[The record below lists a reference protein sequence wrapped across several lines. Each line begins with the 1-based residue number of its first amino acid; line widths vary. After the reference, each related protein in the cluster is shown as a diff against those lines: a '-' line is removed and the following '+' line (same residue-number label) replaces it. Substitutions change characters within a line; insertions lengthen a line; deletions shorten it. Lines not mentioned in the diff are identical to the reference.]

1 MYDLETN
8 KILEILNKKYLANVV
23 LCFQCKV
30 GELFIVTVNVF
41 PIVEN
46 DAIIN
51 FNVIM
56 KCKSCCT
63 IVNMNLKL
71 KQMTL
76 MNFMTSSGINIDNLT
91 DHLITRL
98 SERIKSY
105 KLEKG

>member
-1 MYDLETN
+1 MYDLEVS
-8 KILEILNKKYLANVV
+8 KILEILNKKYLANIV
-23 LCFQCKV
+23 LCFQCNI
-30 GELFIVTVNVF
+30 GELLIETMNVF

-56 KCKSCCT
+56 KCKSCGT
-63 IVNMNLKL
+63 IINMNLKL